1 LCGETS
7 RHLEV
12 GEAVVACTSMRWLS
26 GVIVLV
32 VLAGGRP
39 GDSMWTSHARMTKD
53 GTPQEGACEA
63 FGRILAYQEAE

>member
-1 LCGETS
+1 
-7 RHLEV
+7 
-12 GEAVVACTSMRWLS
+12 MRWLS

-39 GDSMWTSHARMTKD
+39 GDSIWTSHARMTKD

-63 FGRILAYQEAE
+63 FGRILAYQQAE

>member
-1 LCGETS
+1 M
-7 RHLEV
+7 
-12 GEAVVACTSMRWLS
+12 VACTSMRWLS